1 MLKIFQNWMD
11 RYFSDEEALLLLL
24 IIAVGLVA
32 VLTMGQV
39 LAPMIAAIVI
49 AFLMQGMVARLR
61 SWGAPHWLAVT
72 TAFLVLVASLV
83 ALLLVLMPIL
93 WNQLLRFFNEL
104 PRMIV
109 EGQNA
114 LIMLP
119 EKYPRLISERQL
131 EQLFATMTTELST
144 LGQDL
149 VSFSVANI
157 PMLVGL
163 LIYLILV
170 PILVFFFLKDSN
182 VIITWCAK
190 FLPRN
195 RPMMSKVWQEMNQ
208 QFANYVRGKVIEILI
223 VGIVSYAV
231 FALMGLNY
239 AALLAIAVGLS
250 VVIPY
255 IGAAVVTLPVAL
267 VAFFQWGWSSEF
279 IYLMLAYGVIQA
291 LDGNVLVPLL
301 FSEAVNLHPVAIILA
316 VLVFGGLWGF
326 WGVFFAIPLATLVK
340 AILYAWPIA
349 VQEVTHVLTQPE
361 DSLSRLGSDR

>member
-1 MLKIFQNWMD
+1 MLKIFGNWVD

-24 IIAVGLVA
+24 LLVVGVIAVM
-32 VLTMGQV
+32 TMGQV

-61 SWGAPHWLAVT
+61 SWGAPHGLAVT
-72 TAFLVLVASLV
+72 IAFLVLVLSLV
-83 ALLLVLMPIL
+83 ALLLLLLPIL
-93 WNQLLRFFNEL
+93 WTQLLRFFNEL
-104 PRMIV
+104 PRMIM
-109 EGQNA
+109 EGQKA
-114 LIMLP
+114 LALLP
-119 EKYPRLISERQL
+119 EKYPQLISERQL
-131 EQLFATMTTELST
+131 EQLFSTMTSELSS
-144 LGQDL
+144 LGQGV

-157 PMLVGL
+157 PMLIGL

-182 VIITWCAK
+182 VIIAWGAK
-190 FLPRN
+190 FLPN
-195 RPMMSKVWQEMNQ
+195 KRPMMSRVWQEMNQ
-208 QFANYVRGKVIEILI
+208 QFANYVRGKVLEILI
-223 VGIVSYAV
+223 VGVVSYIV
-231 FALMGLNY
+231 FAYMGLNY

-267 VAFFQWGWSSEF
+267 VAYFQWGWSSDF
-279 IYLMLAYGVIQA
+279 ISLMLAYGVIQA
-291 LDGNVLVPLL
+291 LDGNVLVPIL

-316 VLVFGGLWGF
+316 VLVFGGFWGF

-349 VQEVTHVLTQPE
+349 VQETSLGIIQNSADTH
-361 DSLSRLGSDR
+361 